1 LNLRTGRTIALAGAL
16 MFAARAASAAE
27 LNVLVTGSMAQP
39 LREIAESFARKDGH
53 IVNVTPGITTTVIA
67 TLQAGE
73 QADLVEVTSV
83 GMDQL
88 EREMLVAPGSR
99 VPIASALI
107 GIAVREGAP
116 VRDISTAEA
125 VIRVLREARS
135 VAYVNPRFGGQVSV
149 NLKTFLDRIG
159 LADEVAKKAVL
170 AFTGEEAVQKA
181 ARGEVDVVLAFVSE
195 ILPVK
200 GVKWLGPLP
209 AALQVPTDY
218 SAAIGAGSAH
228 PELARALLDDIR
240 SETGRR
246 IIREAGLEPAAPH

>member
-1 LNLRTGRTIALAGAL
+1 LRISRTIALAGAL
-16 MFAARAASAAE
+16 VFAVGAAWAAE

-39 LREIAESFARKDGH
+39 LREIAEGFARKNGH
-53 IVNVTPGITTTVIA
+53 TANVTPGITTTVIA

-73 QADLVEVTSV
+73 KADLIEVTSV

-88 EREMLVAPGSR
+88 ERERLVAPGSR

-116 VRDISTAEA
+116 VADVSTPEA
-125 VIRVLREARS
+125 VKRVLREARS

-149 NLKTFLDRIG
+149 NLKTFLDRAG
-159 LADEVAKKAVL
+159 VADEVANKAVV

-181 ARGEVDVVLAFVSE
+181 ARGEVDIVLAFVSE
-195 ILPVK
+195 ILPVR

-218 SAAIGAGSAH
+218 SAAIGTGSAH

-246 IIREAGLEPAAPH
+246 IIRDAGLEPVTPH

>member
-1 LNLRTGRTIALAGAL
+1 V
-16 MFAARAASAAE
+16 FATSAASAAE

-39 LREIAESFARKDGH
+39 LREIAEAFARKDGH
-53 IVNVTPGITTTVIA
+53 TANVTPGITTTVVA

-73 QADLVEVTSV
+73 KADLVEVTSV

-88 EREMLVAPGSR
+88 EREMLIVPGSR

-116 VRDISTAEA
+116 VPDISTAEA
-125 VIRVLREARS
+125 VTRVLREARS

-149 NLKTFLDRIG
+149 NLKTFLDRAG

-170 AFTGEEAVQKA
+170 AFTGEGAVQKA
-181 ARGEVDVVLAFVSE
+181 ARGEVDIVLAFVSE
-195 ILPVK
+195 ILPVR

-209 AALQVPTDY
+209 AALQAPTPY
-218 SAAIGAGSAH
+218 SAAVGAGSAH
-228 PELARALLDDIR
+228 PELARALLDEIR

-246 IIREAGLEPAAPH
+246 IIRGAGLEPAAPH